1 MLAHEQVLLACRVIL
16 SFRSLVFVQVPYA
29 GLSGIQAALAVMHR
43 GLRPDIPSHTPAPL
57 AQLIQECWQPLPAA
71 RPGFAEIVQRLEI
84 MQSDFG
90 G

>member
-1 MLAHEQVLLACRVIL
+1 M
-16 SFRSLVFVQVPYA
+16 PYA

-43 GLRPDIPSHTPAPL
+43 GLRPDIPAHTPASL

-71 RPGFAEIVQRLEI
+71 RPGFAQILPRLEAMI
-84 MQSDFG
+84 DEFG

>member
-1 MLAHEQVLLACRVIL
+1 MEEIGNSGIQKWRSQSACMA
-16 SFRSLVFVQVPYA
+16 VQVPYA

-43 GLRPDIPSHTPAPL
+43 GLRPDIPVHTPTSL

-71 RPGFAEIVQRLEI
+71 RPSFVEIAPRLEAMI
-84 MQSDFG
+84 SEFG